1 MYSRGDL
8 DGRDF
13 LPQFTHKGK
22 TRLVMKKA
30 KETKIEAFQKNEVR
44 VMTDVRASETIQ
56 LSSILWNRKAMKS
69 RVKPLRKCNSMD
81 RGSALGYRSDS
92 DCYHCSVLRWTF
104 QS

>member
-1 MYSRGDL
+1 MYSRRDL

-22 TRLVMKKA
+22 TWLVMKKA

-56 LSSILWNRKAMKS
+56 LSSIREIPQNVDS
-69 RVKPLRKCNSMD
+69 
-81 RGSALGYRSDS
+81 YRSSCIECMAYTWKAGS
-92 DCYHCSVLRWTF
+92 DTQPF
-104 QS
+104 FI